1 MLEISF
7 FLYFA
12 VLLSRTLL
20 NQYFFSE
27 AGLVDGDSDSGCGS
41 DSAQKYKEKLKNSL
55 NLSYFPSGLRQFK
68 MNKKAEIHAEIV
80 TQIQ

>member
-12 VLLSRTLL
+12 VLLSRTL
-20 NQYFFSE
+20 FSE